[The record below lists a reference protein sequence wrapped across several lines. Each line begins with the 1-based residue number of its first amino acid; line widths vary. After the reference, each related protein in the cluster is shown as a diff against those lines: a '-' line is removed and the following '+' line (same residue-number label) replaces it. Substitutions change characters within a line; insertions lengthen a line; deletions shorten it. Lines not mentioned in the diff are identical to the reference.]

1 MMGIWSETQEC
12 EECGRTYTSTLY
24 DIVTDNGNSYVDRCS
39 KRCFERSWAATMD
52 GYDVDDPNNPMYSS
66 PASSGDGCLVDILLL
81 FFTSVLVLGLIALSE
96 IVGTDSLA
104 INILVLLII
113 FILIGGACYFVFKS
127 FRSTKDKKSE
137 EPSILKNV
145 LSILFLIYAL
155 ALVKYNFFS

>member
-1 MMGIWSETQEC
+1 M
-12 EECGRTYTSTLY
+12 
-24 DIVTDNGNSYVDRCS
+24 
-39 KRCFERSWAATMD
+39 WAATMD
-52 GYDVDDPNNPMYSS
+52 FYDVDDPNNPAYSS
-66 PASSGDGCLVDILLL
+66 PASSGDGCLDILLL
-81 FFTSVLVLGLIALSE
+81 FFTSVLVLGLIELSE

-137 EPSILKNV
+137 EPSILQYV
-145 LSILFLIYAL
+145 LSILSLIYIF

>member
-24 DIVTDNGNSYVDRCS
+24 DLVTDNGNTYGECCS

-96 IVGTDSLA
+96 IALTYAYKKFFKYLLPESLEPNTLIQFISTDYKLSL
-104 INILVLLII
+104 IHI
-113 FILIGGACYFVFKS
+113 
-127 FRSTKDKKSE
+127 
-137 EPSILKNV
+137 
-145 LSILFLIYAL
+145 
-155 ALVKYNFFS
+155 

>member
-1 MMGIWSETQEC
+1 MGIWSDTQEC
-12 EECGRTYTSTLY
+12 EECGRIFTSTLY
-24 DIVTDNGNSYVDRCS
+24 DEVVKNDKSYGEYCS

-52 GYDVDDPNNPMYSS
+52 FYDVDDPNNPMYSS

-81 FFTSVLVLGLIALSE
+81 FFTSVLVLGLIELSE

-137 EPSILKNV
+137 EPSILQYV
-145 LSILFLIYAL
+145 LSILSLIYIF

>member
-1 MMGIWSETQEC
+1 MIWRIISKISEI
-12 EECGRTYTSTLY
+12 SAN
-24 DIVTDNGNSYVDRCS
+24 IVGL
-39 KRCFERSWAATMD
+39 
-52 GYDVDDPNNPMYSS
+52 DDDDDQ
-66 PASSGDGCLVDILLL
+66 GDGCLVDILLL
-81 FFTSVLVLGLIALSE
+81 FFTSVLVLGLIELSE

-127 FRSTKDKKSE
+127 FRSSKDKKSE
-137 EPSILKNV
+137 KPSTLKNV